1 MSTTDVFG
9 ICAAVL
15 IGLGLYGLIA
25 NPQPLRKLLAFNL
38 MGNGIFLVCAVIAR
52 RGAAAG
58 MNGDPVSQA
67 LLITAIVVAFAASAL
82 AVALMLRLFE
92 ETGACS
98 LSSPDGR
105 HTGRQPPAASEV

>member
-1 MSTTDVFG
+1 MSTPTLLG
-9 ICAAVL
+9 LCAAVL
-15 IGLGLYGLIA
+15 VGLGLYGLIV
-25 NPQPLRKLLAFNL
+25 NPQPLRKVLAFNL

-58 MNGDPVSQA
+58 LGGDPVPQA

-92 ETGACS
+92 ETGSNS
-98 LSSPDGR
+98 LSA
-105 HTGRQPPAASEV
+105 TGRVPEPNAVDGEV